1 MKYKHQRRWRAAYLA
16 LTAAGALLCGTAAQ
30 AVNLT
35 CGAGNKA
42 EATFTTNQTDWE
54 ITGPRYGFASW
65 EKIDMVASNDGAQGN
80 ISWANV
86 PWLTP
91 GDTNANSGTGYATG
105 RAYFFR
111 LKVTLDPRID
121 PASVQ
126 VDTTRTGAFV
136 DDCLNKVSIVQ
147 DVAYVPPDSERNRDT
162 AALSS
167 CGSPMKMG
175 VGVGKTET
183 NIFDS
188 NFLLKAGLFEGA
200 WTAGDNYM
208 LWKVSN
214 TQNRHAMSGG
224 YGPLGLYAKVT
235 LTADC
240 KALPSAGAAPV
251 PVNSPWALGLLGMV
265 VAGAAAHA
273 RRRKR

>member
-16 LTAAGALLCGTAAQ
+16 LAAAGALLCSSAAQ

-54 ITGPRYGFASW
+54 ITGPRYSFTGW
-65 EKIDMVASNDGAQGN
+65 HPIDKVASNDGTQGKPD
-80 ISWANV
+80 WANV

-91 GDTNANSGTGYATG
+91 GDTTIGYPTGK
-105 RAYFFR
+105 AYFFR

-136 DDCLNKVSIVQ
+136 DDCLSEVIITGDRMPTDAEKNKVARANCG
-147 DVAYVPPDSERNRDT
+147 VAPMHMKV
-162 AALSS
+162 
-167 CGSPMKMG
+167 GS
-175 VGVGKTET
+175 GKTEA
-183 NIFDS
+183 NIFEND
-188 NFLLKAGLFEGA
+188 FRLQAGLFKGT
-200 WTAGDNYM
+200 WQAGDNYM
-208 LWKVSN
+208 MWKVSN
-214 TQNRHAMSGG
+214 EQTHHKSPFSIIW
-224 YGPLGLYAKVT
+224 GPLGLYAKVT
-235 LTADC
+235 LTASC
-240 KALPSAGAAPV
+240 KALPGAGAAPV
-251 PVNSPWALGLLGMV
+251 PVNSPWALGLLGV
-265 VAGAAAHA
+265 AVAGAAARA